1 MTELKTRT
9 VRKKRRQLERSKG
22 IPAYVPSV
30 GARRRIEALATRGYS
45 RDDLYLMLNP
55 DAAVVQGSWVRSERI
70 HIDQHRAIDA
80 LYEKLWSTEG
90 PSAQA
95 KLVAARRCWGG
106 PWDWD
111 TEEMDIPDAIPFCCK
126 ERLHAEALAMHK
138 AWTKANPRW
147 DAWLAELARNDEER
161 TA

>member
-1 MTELKTRT
+1 MAELKART
-9 VRKKRRQLERSKG
+9 VRKKQRQLERSKG

-55 DAAVVQGSWVRSERI
+55 GATVVQGSWLRSERL
-70 HIDQHRAIDA
+70 HIVQHRAIDA
-80 LYEKLWSTEG
+80 LYEKLWDTEG
-90 PSAQA
+90 PSQQA
-95 KLVAARRCWGG
+95 RQVAARRCWGG

-111 TEEMDIPDAIPFCCK
+111 TDEMDDPKAVAYCCR
-126 ERLHAEALAMHK
+126 ERMHAEALVMHK

-147 DAWLAELARNDEER
+147 GAELDEEE
-161 TA
+161 AA